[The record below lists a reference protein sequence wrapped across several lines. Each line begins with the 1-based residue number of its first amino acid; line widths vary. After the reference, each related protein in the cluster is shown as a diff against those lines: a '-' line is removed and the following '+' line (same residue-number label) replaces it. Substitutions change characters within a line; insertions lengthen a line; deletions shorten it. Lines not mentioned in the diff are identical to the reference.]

1 MNLHKCFEWLFSG
14 CLFLIC
20 CDIVP
25 NLSKRHSCSLWSREQ
40 PAVIARHRRISY
52 SPRMPFVSICPTRHS
67 RQSSIVQVFTSVFF
81 RQSQT
86 IRFHRTAFIFRSCS
100 AVEILISCSVVQSR
114 HLIYDSFIKPK
125 STKTLVFSCFDG
137 NKKPSHFRCNGLN
150 NQILQFKINYCFLA
164 IS

>member
-1 MNLHKCFEWLFSG
+1 MFPLVKRTTCIHRSSPSHFVQSPNA
-14 CLFLIC
+14 FLC
-20 CDIVP
+20 Q
-25 NLSKRHSCSLWSREQ
+25 S
-40 PAVIARHRRISY
+40 ARHGIQGKVPSFKCLHRY
-52 SPRMPFVSICPTRHS
+52 SSDNLKRSDS
-67 RQSSIVQVFTSVFF
+67 
-81 RQSQT
+81 
-86 IRFHRTAFIFRSCS
+86 TAPHLLFRSCS

-164 IS
+164 IP